1 MMRVAICALTCALA
15 GPFAVQAAPLADDVA
30 IARAPYSDLD
40 LSRSD
45 DAKIM
50 ARRLDRAALEACGAS
65 RSSFRDYRAAVQR
78 SDCYKDG
85 VRRALGD
92 LNAPAV
98 TQASLGQAGIVSA
111 SN

>member
-1 MMRVAICALTCALA
+1 MNRASVLILALA
-15 GPFAVQAAPLADDVA
+15 LAAPIASHAASPTENVA
-30 IARAPYSDLD
+30 TATAGYGDLNLARAG
-40 LSRSD
+40 

-50 ARRLDRAALEACGAS
+50 LHRLDRAALEACGAS
-65 RSSFRDYRAAVQR
+65 SFSFRDYRTAVQR

-85 VRRALGD
+85 MRQALAD

-98 TQASLGQAGIVSA
+98 TQAYLGASSIVSA